1 MYMQIPGIAAIN
13 TVSTRE
19 ADAGPMKRET
29 NQLMA
34 RYGSQRNPVL
44 VPKSEL
50 KFNTL
55 NPEVSNLNGLS
66 KGLVSPKKT
75 YP

>member
-1 MYMQIPGIAAIN
+1 MKNPGIAAIN
-13 TVSTRE
+13 TVRTRE
-19 ADAGPMKRET
+19 VNAGPTKREE

-34 RYGSQRNPVL
+34 RYGSQRNAVL

-50 KFNTL
+50 KFSTL
-55 NPEVSNLNGLS
+55 NPDVSNLNGLVR
-66 KGLVSPKKT
+66 GLVSPKKT